1 MRAFAA
7 AIAMS
12 VLSATAV
19 TAAGANPAADVK
31 PATAINPG
39 AAKDQGAAA
48 KKPAD
53 QQDVVLPNAVDLN
66 QLADA
71 NTLVSKVSAVI
82 GRFRSDPK
90 MLDLMRRAKGVFV
103 IPEFGHGTQIPSG
116 RWGAGVMLVNANGHW
131 SEPVF
136 YGLGG
141 GSLGQTNA
149 NGGALVLYIMND
161 RAMAKFRSASN
172 WSLTPQTGL
181 NTVTYS
187 AAMPQDLS
195 GGGADIVAWSAAGG
209 PHSDTQVSVT
219 DISLDT
225 ASNQAVYGTT
235 DTRNILANNTL
246 YINPAVINLARSMP
260 SSASTGIAQNHQTSG
275 HG

>member
-1 MRAFAA
+1 VAGFT
-7 AIAMS
+7 S
-12 VLSATAV
+12 
-19 TAAGANPAADVK
+19 AAGANPAADVK

-39 AAKDQGAAA
+39 AAKDQGAAE

-53 QQDVVLPNAVDLN
+53 QQDVVLPNAVDMN

-90 MLDLMRRAKGVFV
+90 MVDLMRRAKGVFV

-116 RWGAGVMLVNANGHW
+116 RWGAGVMLVNSNGHW

-161 RAMAKFRSASN
+161 RAMAKFRSAAN

-181 NTVTYS
+181 NIVTYS
-187 AAMPQDLS
+187 AAMPQDLA
-195 GGGADIVAWSAAGG
+195 GGGADIIAWSAAGG
-209 PHSDTQVSVT
+209 PHSDTQVSIT
-219 DISLDT
+219 DISLDA

-246 YINPAVINLARSMP
+246 YINPAVISLARSMP
-260 SSASTGIAQNHQTSG
+260 SSASTGVAQNRTASG